1 MKKRHSQRLGQRN
14 SLGRIP
20 KPGDSFS
27 FDGLSFTVL
36 PADNSRRVAEVRN
49 KKPSR

>member
-1 MKKRHSQRLGQRN
+1 MEQ
-14 SLGRIP
+14 LGRIP

-36 PADNSRRVAEVRN
+36 SVDSRRVTEVEIKRLPPVEEEEE
-49 KKPSR
+49 KE